1 MRVSLAIAWMEE
13 TCWSQSHWKFGT
25 NIEEDLPMDW
35 VLDDPWVE
43 WVLATLLVI
52 ACFIVITTIV
62 VITNLIVVA
71 TNVAITKFVV
81 TATLFAFFTLRWC
94 NICFPVTLVCSWNW
108 IWEKGFTKTFLEV
121 VQFPKSCRWIGHQPK
136 WQNSCLLGYVSARNR
151 KQLGRW
157 QDC

>member
-1 MRVSLAIAWMEE
+1 MHVSLAIGWMEE
-13 TCWSQSHWKFGT
+13 TCRSQINWKFGT
-25 NIEEDLPMDW
+25 NIKEDLPMDW

-52 ACFIVITTIV
+52 ACFIAIATTV
-62 VITNLIVVA
+62 VIANSIA
-71 TNVAITKFVV
+71 IAQNVAIAKVIVITK
-81 TATLFAFFTLRWC
+81 LFAFFTVSWC
-94 NICFPVTLVCSWNW
+94 NLCSPVTLVRSWNW

-121 VQFPKSCRWIGHQPK
+121 VQFPWNRTGIGHQPK